1 MLEDPSGSAVSNAPR
16 GKCKM
21 LMRKHSM
28 PHGSASIPRPSPQ
41 EKKTTT
47 KLKLNSNRS
56 AEAPRLDVS
65 PCGMLS
71 EPLVGDISHAQV
83 CLLISRPCSSQYCN
97 SMDHRV
103 KSVSENA
110 KLHLYIKSRYH
121 SHLPSS
127 TSITS
132 MSACDQLPKSFR
144 LTFSTHFTKCH
155 QCNVAKRHKREA

>member
-1 MLEDPSGSAVSNAPR
+1 
-16 GKCKM
+16 M